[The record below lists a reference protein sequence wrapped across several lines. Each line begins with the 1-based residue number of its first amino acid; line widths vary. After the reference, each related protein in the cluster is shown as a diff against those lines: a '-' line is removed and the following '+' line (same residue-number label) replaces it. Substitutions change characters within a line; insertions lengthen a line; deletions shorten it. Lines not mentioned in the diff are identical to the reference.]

1 MIGLVTTVA
10 ALLAFAKVMARDRSN
25 EDRDEIDV
33 AAILEN
39 RHLRMRSRPFI
50 GGTVLVVAG
59 QVELDLRRTT
69 PAPTGVELAVLV
81 VCGVLRLVVP
91 PDWRPE
97 ISVDTRAARLD
108 SFLTDSNTD
117 GPLFRL
123 TGRAL
128 LSRVEVV
135 PRAVPTAAAS

>member
-1 MIGLVTTVA
+1 MTGLVTVVA
-10 ALLAFAKVMARDRSN
+10 ALLVFAKLMARDRSN

-33 AAILEN
+33 AAIMEN

-50 GGTVLVVAG
+50 GGTILVVGG

-69 PAPTGVELAVLV
+69 PAPTGVEIAILVL
-81 VCGVLRLVVP
+81 CGVLRLVVP

-97 ISVDTRAARLD
+97 ISVDFRAGRLV
-108 SFLTDSNTD
+108 SPSTDSNSD

-128 LSRVEVV
+128 LSRVELI
-135 PRAVPTAAAS
+135 PRAVPTAVAS